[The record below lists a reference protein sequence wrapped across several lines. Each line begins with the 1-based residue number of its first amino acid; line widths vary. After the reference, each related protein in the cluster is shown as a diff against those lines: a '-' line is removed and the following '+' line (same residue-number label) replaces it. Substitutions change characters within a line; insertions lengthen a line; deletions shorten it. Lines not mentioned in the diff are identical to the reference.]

1 MIEAP
6 DRFAIISSHSGPHPK
21 DASRPVT
28 DSNIP
33 EIKKLREGTSIWDKT
48 ILQLQSQVNHATSY
62 LSSRIQPNNSSDIS
76 SACSLLN
83 ELVQK
88 LTSLADKIPSFATP
102 SVSVYNNWHDLKS
115 SATVDKSTQT
125 SHLNSSDTSSNSI
138 TPQTNLSVRIESAI
152 ETFNK
157 ETQNSSSLCNQNLK
171 IQNLKIWNLNIWKF
185 RILEFGM
192 WKFGIENWK
201 VNLNIVNC

>member
-1 MIEAP
+1 MTPTLYCLSVQKLCEG
-6 DRFAIISSHSGPHPK
+6 ISI
-21 DASRPVT
+21 RY
-28 DSNIP
+28 
-33 EIKKLREGTSIWDKT
+33 KT

-62 LSSRIQPNNSSDIS
+62 LLSRIQPTNSSDIS
-76 SACSLLN
+76 SACSLFN
-83 ELVQK
+83 ELVHK
-88 LTSLADKIPSFATP
+88 LTSLADKIPFSATP

-157 ETQNSSSLCNQNLK
+157 ETQNSSSLCIDCGQNFPYSLLH
-171 IQNLKIWNLNIWKF
+171 ISF
-185 RILEFGM
+185 PVMILSRM
-192 WKFGIENWK
+192 KQAVIRQ
-201 VNLNIVNC
+201 I